1 MNKYFYCYNYNMNSQ
16 KKILIADDDAAMANV
31 LSLKLTHEGF
41 TAQIANNGQEAIDLL
56 ITGGFSVALMDL
68 MMDKKDGFTVLA
80 EMKSKNIT
88 IPVIVT
94 SNLGQ
99 EEDKTKALSLGAKD
113 YFVKSNT
120 PLSQIIERVKSL
132 I

>member
-1 MNKYFYCYNYNMNSQ
+1 MNSQ

>member
-1 MNKYFYCYNYNMNSQ
+1 MNSNQ

-41 TAQIANNGQEAIDLL
+41 VTQIASNGEEALDLL
-56 ITGGFSVALMDL
+56 SQGGFAVALMDL
-68 MMDKKDGFTVLA
+68 MMDKKDGFTVLS
-80 EMKSKNIT
+80 EMKNKNLNT
-88 IPVIVT
+88 PVIVT

-99 EEDKTKALSLGAKD
+99 EEDKSRAMSLGAKD

-120 PLSQIIERVKSL
+120 PLSQIVERVKSL
-132 I
+132 ATN